1 MDLDD
6 GELEQL
12 EQWLVISQSGNNE
25 AIQAV
30 TPRIV
35 EVIRMNTGADYFRA
49 IMEKSGEPRARVAAS
64 VFLRDTL
71 KTHLNSMNAR
81 RLERFGTFLLKQI
94 SVPNQHPT
102 ILGNCTSTVVLIVTK
117 KHLVWKGLL
126 ETLDSLKDELSSAK
140 LQLLADLVAF
150 LPEDYL
156 KERYQLFG
164 AVAVAA
170 LSEKDWDVIGCGMN
184 VIGLLIRASESAAGF
199 EPCFEAMI
207 GFCRVIFQQAS
218 LAQGKFF
225 KGLEKIFATGLFD
238 RRLPVAVMTALS
250 QQDVEVGDAQ
260 GALNALE
267 AAVEVMDQD
276 QVVMYVR
283 LAVHYLE
290 KDVAQN
296 EALPARPLDY
306 LVTVFRYMKHEIV
319 YDLLMQMAREYTK
332 SNMCMALLMFG
343 PVFECATEQIAG
355 DIEFIVELL
364 KAGLSGDN
372 ALACQAACYLLSL
385 SDDVADVQAY
395 VSELLPLVVRLL
407 TVPDKDVRHWAF
419 LAAQAMVAREQVIEG
434 LLDTV
439 WAVKDQVQPANL
451 EDWLILLACAV
462 RNSEVSDAQ
471 LREICGFILPIIGNI
486 DATLEATAGLW
497 VLCQLIQH
505 DEGTVFGLIQQ
516 TVPAIRAGCAFKNA
530 ESRVRTLGYL
540 SEVVKSYGEEAL
552 PIVHQVSNEIG
563 ALLKKKKLTER
574 VLMLLLKTSCHI
586 AQAGEKSIVPDI
598 MARIQ
603 ECLQKEAQISVAVGS
618 LKSLVRVLESEQVA
632 ETFGT
637 VVGICK
643 ETEDEF
649 TCQNCLK
656 TLAKCI
662 NVSNESMLA
671 SMLPAAAEIS
681 QMFMTGTLPCLDG
694 KPLTDPRVDVDM
706 DLLDSFLALAS
717 AIVAYKSTF
726 VEPLCLELLKLLD
739 RKESAYKNAAL
750 DVVIDAIQKDTLSES
765 VTSRVIGILPQL
777 MPNAKPA
784 IQQNLIF
791 ILILM
796 LQKHPD
802 FIGQMQQIIPILMEW
817 WRKAQEN
824 KEGYAMIIANL
835 ASLYLL
841 IESRSR
847 GTVGEE
853 LLLQILEAFPP
864 ADASETASMCSN
876 LLVLVSQAGES
887 LSLPVRISTAIGI
900 GRLLT
905 KSKKKLAKLALD
917 PAMVANLGGLLKTL
931 CETDQSVAQAVSA
944 RFQASSSKMAK
955 ISAILGA

>member
-1 MDLDD
+1 MDLDE

-12 EQWLVISQSGNNE
+12 EQWLMMSQSGNNE
-25 AIQAV
+25 AIHAA
-30 TPRIV
+30 TPHILG
-35 EVIRMNTGADYFRA
+35 VIDMNTGPDYFRA
-49 IMEKSGEPRARVAAS
+49 IMEKSGEPIARAAAA
-64 VFLRDTL
+64 VFFYDTL
-71 KTHLNSMNAR
+71 KVHLNSMNAR

-94 SVPNQHPT
+94 CAPNQHPT
-102 ILGNCTSTVVLIVTK
+102 ILKNCMDCVVLIVSR

-126 ETLDSLKDELSSAK
+126 EVLDSLKDALSSAK
-140 LQLLADLVAF
+140 LELLADLIAF

-170 LSEKDWDVIGCGMN
+170 LAEKDWDVIGCG
-184 VIGLLIRASESAAGF
+184 ITAIALLIKASESAAGF
-199 EPCFEAMI
+199 EPVFETLI
-207 GFCRVIFQQAS
+207 GFCGVIFQQS
-218 LAQGKFF
+218 SDAQKFF
-225 KGLEKIFATGLFD
+225 DGLSMIFATKIFD

-250 QQDVEVGDAQ
+250 QQEVDVEAAEQ
-260 GALNALE
+260 ALNALE
-267 AAVEVMDQD
+267 DAVEVMDQD
-276 QVVMYVR
+276 QVLVYVR
-283 LAVHYLE
+283 LAVHFLE
-290 KDVAQN
+290 KDIGQN
-296 EALPARPLDY
+296 EALPARPLDH
-306 LVTVFRYMKHEIV
+306 LITVFRYMKHEVV
-319 YDLLMQMAREYTK
+319 YDLLLQMAREYAK

-343 PVFECATEQIAG
+343 PVFEGAKEQIGG

-364 KAGLSGDN
+364 KAGLTGGN
-372 ALACQAACYLLSL
+372 ALACQAACFLLHL

-395 VSELLPLVVRLL
+395 VSELIPLVVRLL
-407 TVPDKDVRHWAF
+407 TVPNEEVRHWAF
-419 LAAQAMVAREQVIEG
+419 LAAQSMVAREQVIQG
-434 LLDTV
+434 LLDIV
-439 WAVKDQVQPANL
+439 WAVKDQVQPKNL
-451 EDWLILLACAV
+451 EDWLILLASAV

-471 LREICGFILPIIGNI
+471 LREICGLILPIIGNI

-505 DEGTVFGLIQQ
+505 DEGTMFGLVQQ
-516 TVPAIRAGCAFKNA
+516 TVPAIRAGCTFKNQ

-540 SEVVKSYGEEAL
+540 SEVVESYGEEAL

-563 ALLKKKKLTER
+563 ALLKQDKLSER
-574 VLMLLLKTSCHI
+574 VLTILLNTSCHI
-586 AQAGEKSIVPDI
+586 AQAGEKAIVPDV

-603 ECLQKEAQISVAVGS
+603 KCLEREAQASIAVRS
-618 LKSLVRVLESEQVA
+618 LKSLVRTLPPEQVA

-643 ETEDEF
+643 ETTDEE
-649 TCQNCLK
+649 TCQNSLR

-662 NVSNESMLA
+662 KVSNESMLA
-671 SMLPAAAEIS
+671 SMLPAAAEIG
-681 QMFMTGTLPCLDG
+681 QMFVTGALPCLDG
-694 KPLTDPRVDVDM
+694 KPLMDPRVDVDM
-706 DLLDSFLALAS
+706 ELLDSFLALAS

-726 VEPLCLELLKLLD
+726 VEPLCLEMLKLLD

-750 DVVIDAIQKDTLSES
+750 DVVIDAIQKETLSES
-765 VTSRVIGILPQL
+765 VTARVIGILPQL
-777 MPNAKPA
+777 MTDAKA
-784 IQQNLIF
+784 SIQQNLIF
-791 ILILM
+791 ILIVI
-796 LQKHPD
+796 LQRHPD
-802 FIGQMQQIIPILMEW
+802 FIGQVQQITPILMEW

-847 GTVGEE
+847 GTVGED

-864 ADASETASMCSN
+864 ADVTETAPMCSN
-876 LLVLVSQAGES
+876 LLVVVSQAGAS

-905 KSKKKLAKLALD
+905 KSKKKLAKLDLD
-917 PAMVANLGGLLKTL
+917 PTIVANLGGLLKTL
-931 CETDQSVAQAVSA
+931 CQTDQSVAQAVSA

-955 ISAILGA
+955 ISAILGS